1 MGNQEKEKTLKLIE
15 QFKFLDEVI
24 LNYQKQHKLIENT
37 LLDYF
42 KENDLDELEGISIFT
57 YNYEPK
63 LKLKDLKKHFNN
75 EDSVLLDELVVY
87 VDRIDSIDSLKY
99 IEGLSEPIIKATE
112 TKLNNLPREKFER
125 LRVKGVIK

>member
-1 MGNQEKEKTLKLIE
+1 MGNQEKEKILKLIE

-112 TKLNNLPREKFER
+112 NKLNNLPREKFER